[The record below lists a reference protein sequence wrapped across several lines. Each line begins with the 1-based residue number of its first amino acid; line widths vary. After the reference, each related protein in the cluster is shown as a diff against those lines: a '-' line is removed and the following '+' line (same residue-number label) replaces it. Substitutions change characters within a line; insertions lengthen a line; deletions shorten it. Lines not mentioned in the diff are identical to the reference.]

1 MADNSTH
8 HGTVVFERTYDA
20 PISCVYAALAD
31 PVARAN
37 WSAPSDTSIFV
48 YDETDFR
55 VGGRDIFRCGSSS
68 DPRYRGET
76 HYHDIVPER
85 RIVSTEVVDE
95 LDKRLSADVITVELE
110 RAGERTKLK
119 LTVQIVSL
127 DGPEMIEGTKSGYTD
142 ALDNL
147 GRYLPQRQRA
157 VQLAQAASRGVGWRR
172 RFGLCLC
179 SWLNFSIVRHLS
191 SLRFCRHFLLRL
203 YSDRSV
209 G

>member
-20 PISCVYAALAD
+20 AVSCVYAALAD

-37 WSAPSDTSIFV
+37 WSAPSDTTIFV

-76 HYHDIVPER
+76 RYHDIVPER

-95 LDKRLSADVITVELE
+95 LDKRLSVAVISVELE

-127 DGPEMIEGTKSGYTD
+127 DGPEMLEGTKSGYTD

-147 GRYLPQRQRA
+147 GRYLERP
-157 VQLAQAASRGVGWRR
+157 
-172 RFGLCLC
+172 
-179 SWLNFSIVRHLS
+179 S
-191 SLRFCRHFLLRL
+191 SKT
-203 YSDRSV
+203 
-209 G
+209 